1 MRSCLLQ
8 CFDRFDSFTDNETPS
23 TSACSSEQRA
33 LLLSCYLA
41 LQQQF
46 PCSLV
51 VPQILLYVL
60 EGADFEARVT
70 SELQRAVRK
79 GVPSFFNTLKP
90 LCRARPDKFAAIKR
104 VALEVMRGVKGEMMR
119 EVKGEVREVEDETDP
134 VAFVWASL
142 FLAQMEDFEH
152 HTQEALAYL
161 ETAIAHTPTCYDL
174 YVYKAKVLRHAG
186 ALLSSAETMRQASA
200 LDRADRYMNTGLTK
214 SLLRCGA
221 IEEADRT
228 VSYWVRRDVPNRI
241 ELNLLQG
248 CWFEIPCADAYFRR
262 GDIPHAYKLY
272 STVLSHFTTFV
283 QDQFDF
289 HGYVLRKSVLTTYY
303 DFLHSVAQVYHH
315 RYYRKAAIGALKCL
329 IALHDHPFDEAAY
342 KQTHT
347 LTPAPV
353 HKKGAEFTDDKDA
366 DGLVLC
372 AKQGSLDAGNA
383 TVMELMLYAKED
395 EEAMKVVFEWA
406 SRKGD
411 AKRCE
416 EALQNLRDACHRP
429 LDAAYL
435 EGKRIEKAS
444 VDMTSFHDRMLLARQ
459 ALREDASVDVL
470 DVLTSQWHEVER
482 APIEAYFEAY
492 SLLKSGGRSAYVA
505 LVKEHYSGFEEFVKA
520 WSG

>member
-1 MRSCLLQ
+1 MRIIPSCLLQ
-8 CFDRFDSFTDNETPS
+8 CFDRFDAFTGNETPS
-23 TSACSSEQRA
+23 TGACSQEQRA
-33 LLLSCYLA
+33 LLLPCYLA
-41 LQQQF
+41 LQREL
-46 PCSLV
+46 PRSLV

-60 EGADFEARVT
+60 EGADFEARVA
-70 SELQRAVRK
+70 SELRRAVRK

-90 LCRARPDKFAAIKR
+90 LCRAQPDKFAVVKR
-104 VALEVMRGVKGEMMR
+104 VAAEAMK
-119 EVKGEVREVEDETDP
+119 EVEEAKESDP

-142 FLAQMEDFEH
+142 FLAQMADFEH
-152 HTQEALAYL
+152 RTQEALAYL
-161 ETAIAHTPTCYDL
+161 EKAIAHTPTCYDL

-186 ALLSSAETMRQASA
+186 ALLSSAEAMRRASA
-200 LDRADRYMNTGLTK
+200 LDLADRYMNTGLTK
-214 SLLRCGA
+214 SLLRCGG

-241 ELNLLQG
+241 ELSLLLA
-248 CWFEIPCADAYFRR
+248 CWYEVPCADAYIRR
-262 GDIPHAYKLY
+262 GDVPHAYKLY

-303 DFLHSVAQVYHH
+303 DFLHSMAQVYRD
-315 RYYRKAAIGALKCL
+315 RYYRRAAIGALKCL

-342 KQTHT
+342 KQTHA

-372 AKQGSLDAGNA
+372 AKQGSLDAGNEA
-383 TVMELMLYAKED
+383 VMELMLYAKED
-395 EEAMKVVFEWA
+395 EEAMKTVFEWA

-416 EALQNLRDACHRP
+416 EALQNLREACHRP

-435 EGKRIEKAS
+435 EGKRVEKAS
-444 VDMTSFHDRMLLARQ
+444 ADLTSFHDRVLLARQ
-459 ALREDASVDVL
+459 CLREDASADVL
-470 DVLTSQWHEVER
+470 DVLTSQWSEVKC

-492 SLLKSGGRSAYVA
+492 GLLKSERRAAFVA
-505 LVKEHYSGFEEFVKA
+505 LVKEHYPGFEEFVKA